1 MSSRPR
7 PPGIEVSP
15 GVWRCVEWPSTRSA
29 APASARGVDPA
40 AGLAALS
47 DSDDRDPAGHAAI
60 VRVCDGSEADS
71 HAADVLDAGATQVV
85 VPGADS
91 RSVADAGVDSSDEA
105 SFVRDATHGALLDAV
120 RDGLVADAQAWA
132 VRIRQVRALARLSF
146 SAQAAG
152 VEQFPQLEMA
162 GSWQVSQLTAT
173 RWDLEAE
180 HFELSLPQTLQ
191 ALEDGVLLVHQ
202 AQVLLHRTR
211 HCTEAVAQAVEH
223 ELLPVAADLCPSDL
237 RKRVDRVVLRVES
250 ELADAAALEDPEAV
264 SPAEQRHAEAV
275 ADRHVFVRSELDGM
289 AIAGA
294 ALTAEQA
301 VAWSAGLDL
310 LERRE
315 RLADRVAGLDRSAEQ
330 RRADLFAA
338 LPAMVLAGTAEDRA
352 AAGGGAAP
360 GVAAGSLACPC
371 GRTGETGCCRAAVPG
386 PSPVTPPPP
395 GGASGPTG
403 CDGLRPWTLGP
414 EQIAAQVVVN
424 VHVPM
429 ATVLELSREP
439 GTLDRYGPVSAEH
452 VRLLRPHAFRK
463 VLVDSLS
470 GKPLSVDD
478 RTVRAAPE
486 ASARREQLMSM
497 LAPTAVTNADEAQH
511 DPSQPLARL
520 VDLRDAHCCGP
531 GCSST
536 RTDRDHHEPW
546 PAGPTAERNLG
557 RLSRRCHRAKH
568 HGWTLLR
575 HQDGG
580 TTWTSPLARSYD
592 RPGPHRPPPRV
603 DLWAD
608 PPPSRP
614 RPQVPPPRWTVGRPD
629 QEGGA
634 TPPPTGAKPAPEP
647 EEPPF

>member
-1 MSSRPR
+1 
-7 PPGIEVSP
+7 
-15 GVWRCVEWPSTRSA
+15 
-29 APASARGVDPA
+29 
-40 AGLAALS
+40 
-47 DSDDRDPAGHAAI
+47 
-60 VRVCDGSEADS
+60 
-71 HAADVLDAGATQVV
+71 
-85 VPGADS
+85 
-91 RSVADAGVDSSDEA
+91 
-105 SFVRDATHGALLDAV
+105 
-120 RDGLVADAQAWA
+120 
-132 VRIRQVRALARLSF
+132 
-146 SAQAAG
+146 
-152 VEQFPQLEMA
+152 MA

-250 ELADAAALEDPEAV
+250 ELADAAALDDPEGV
-264 SPAEQRHAEAV
+264 SPAELRHAEAV

-294 ALTAEQA
+294 ALSAEQA

-315 RLADRVAGLDRSAEQ
+315 CLADRLAGHDRSAEQ

-352 AAGGGAAP
+352 APSGAPASGGGT
-360 GVAAGSLACPC
+360 
-371 GRTGETGCCRAAVPG
+371 TGG
-386 PSPVTPPPP
+386 
-395 GGASGPTG
+395 
-403 CDGLRPWTLGP
+403 DGLRPWTLGP

-463 VLVDSLS
+463 VLVDSLT

-497 LAPTAVTNADEAQH
+497 LSPTAVTNADEAQH
-511 DPSQPLARL
+511 DPSVPLARL

-575 HQDGG
+575 HQDGS

-614 RPQVPPPRWTVGRPD
+614 RPQVPPPRWTVGHPD
-629 QEGGA
+629 PADGT
-634 TPPPTGAKPAPEP
+634 TPPSPGVKPAPEP